1 MFSSNNPKKNRQRK
15 GKIDLN
21 KKRKLKLFYN
31 KKRGATNEF
40 FLQLIQY

>member
-21 KKRKLKLFYN
+21 KKRKLKLFYI
-31 KKRGATNEF
+31 KKGAQQTSF
-40 FLQLIQY
+40 FCN